1 MALAVCLLFE
11 PRGERLVRGLW
22 ARLEAS
28 GIRTLQSHTHGRHHP
43 HLSYAVA
50 LEWDLDRVTP
60 ALAALPDGRPFD
72 VSVQGALVF
81 PRGRVALAP
90 SVPAAVAARQEE
102 VFAALQASGAV
113 LHHHYEPGRWV
124 PHVSLATRATGAALA
139 TVVTAVADM
148 VPLSLHVDRAAL
160 VDSSTGRTWELGAL
174 P

>member
-1 MALAVCLLFE
+1 MALAVCLLFD

-28 GIRTLQSHTHGRHHP
+28 GIRTLQSHTHGHHHP

-50 LEWDLDRVTP
+50 LEWDLERVEA
-60 ALAALPDGRPFD
+60 ALATLPDGGPFD
-72 VSVQGALVF
+72 VSVQGALTF

-90 SVPAAVAARQEE
+90 SVSAAVSARQEA
-102 VFAALQASGAV
+102 VFSALRGTGAL

-124 PHVSLATRATGAALA
+124 PHVSLATRATGATLS
-139 TVVTAVADM
+139 TVVTAVADV
-148 VPLSLHVDRAAL
+148 VPLALRVDRAAL
-160 VDSSTGRTWELGAL
+160 VDSATGRTWQLATL